1 MIECALGGV
10 ANPAFS
16 TPACNVGGVD
26 GNGKLQLGWDAGGE
40 VGPGGYCGHAAA
52 GVYGMYWDVCVSGDA
67 EM

>member
-16 TPACNVGGVD
+16 TPARNVGGVD
-26 GNGKLQLGWDAGGE
+26 RNGKLQLGWDAGGR
-40 VGPGGYCGHAAA
+40 VGRLGVLWACGS
-52 GVYGMYWDVCVSGDA
+52 GRMWNVLGCVSGDA